1 MVPEGSIIVRCPNN
15 FQDICF
21 WKVYA
26 TSFSTPIVFFF
37 FFILH
42 GGQLLCQQ
50 KTSQLCAVILQV
62 CVNGQRDSIQQQS
75 WIPPKAELY
84 RQPIG
89 CFINS
94 FFVAELYRQPRHSP
108 CCCSCHWLSGED
120 ASTEEWTRGLGC
132 SMILKDQ
139 KSDLVG
145 WQQTINKLHNRRS
158 NTSSPKIMLKNH
170 PWSKPSNFL
179 RNEEVRCQE
188 STTYMVHYN
197 RGILITC
204 NTFFKVQHI
213 VYLFRT

>member
-1 MVPEGSIIVRCPNN
+1 MPPP
-15 FQDICF
+15 FPLQL
-21 WKVYA
+21 
-26 TSFSTPIVFFF
+26 FFF

-42 GGQLLCQQ
+42 GVQLLCQQ
-50 KTSQLCAVILQV
+50 KTSQLCAAILQV
-62 CVNGQRDSIQQQS
+62 CVNGQRDSIQQES
-75 WIPPKAELY
+75 WITPKAELY
-84 RQPIG
+84 RQPIGCFINSSFVGETWNFKDRQPIG

-108 CCCSCHWLSGED
+108 CCCSSHWLSGED
-120 ASTEEWTRGLGC
+120 ASTEEWTRGLWC

-204 NTFFKVQHI
+204 NTFF
-213 VYLFRT
+213 